1 MAIRGGGRTPP
12 NFGKKLGQVLDF
24 FVGRFGKSEKLAG
37 FRFFLGFEIWQ
48 VFDFLL
54 AGLGNLKSWQVLVAP
69 LMCFPQWFFKKN
81 NLLQKTKLHKVHLTF
96 ALLGGN
102 FWLYIYL
109 SIVSTIKTDCLITE
123 RENMIK
129 SE

>member
-1 MAIRGGGRTPP
+1 MAGFR
-12 NFGKKLGQVLDF
+12 F
-24 FVGRFGKSEKLAG
+24 FVGRFRKSEKLAG
-37 FRFFLGFEIWQ
+37 FSCSADVFF
-48 VFDFLL
+48 
-54 AGLGNLKSWQVLVAP
+54 S
-69 LMCFPQWFFKKN
+69 QWFFKKN
-81 NLLQKTKLHKVHLTF
+81 NLLQKTTLHKVHLTF

-123 RENMIK
+123 SENMIK